1 MIELKT
7 TPYWWEAGVE
17 PPAFAAEPPRQVD
30 LAVIGGGFT
39 GMSAALTA
47 AEAGASVVLID
58 AMRPGMG
65 ASTRN
70 GGMIGAPHRPGFV
83 KEMKTY
89 GQELGTRLMTEGIEA
104 YEWTRSLYTRRG
116 IDAGYQK
123 TGRLQLAFTKAH
135 FEALK
140 ARVALLNEIAPQ
152 GVQVLQR
159 DELSQHIGSDL
170 YFGAALYPDHGG
182 IHPRRAHDGLMR
194 LAARAGVTLVAEC
207 PVTAMRRDGD
217 GFRLET
223 AKGEVRARRL
233 VVATNGYTSTM
244 QRWLSRRIFRLPS
257 FIIATEPLRH
267 DVIDRVAPGRH
278 MMVESR
284 ARHSYFRVSPDGT
297 RILYGG
303 RAALSDMDPV
313 KAAEI
318 LKATMAEVWPEA
330 ARWRITHS
338 WTGYTGFTF
347 AGIPHVGERDGAHF
361 AYGYCGNGVALSPWL
376 GRKAAFRALGDPRGE
391 TAYAET
397 RLETRPYHFGGWPWF
412 MPIASLWWNRVIDR
426 RENREAARD
435 RAS

>member
-1 MIELKT
+1 
-7 TPYWWEAGVE
+7 
-17 PPAFAAEPPRQVD
+17 
-30 LAVIGGGFT
+30 
-39 GMSAALTA
+39 
-47 AEAGASVVLID
+47 
-58 AMRPGMG
+58 
-65 ASTRN
+65 
-70 GGMIGAPHRPGFV
+70 
-83 KEMKTY
+83 
-89 GQELGTRLMTEGIEA
+89 
-104 YEWTRSLYTRRG
+104 
-116 IDAGYQK
+116 
-123 TGRLQLAFTKAH
+123 
-135 FEALK
+135 
-140 ARVALLNEIAPQ
+140 
-152 GVQVLQR
+152 
-159 DELSQHIGSDL
+159 
-170 YFGAALYPDHGG
+170 
-182 IHPRRAHDGLMR
+182 
-194 LAARAGVTLVAEC
+194 
-207 PVTAMRRDGD
+207 
-217 GFRLET
+217 
-223 AKGEVRARRL
+223 
-233 VVATNGYTSTM
+233 
-244 QRWLSRRIFRLPS
+244 
-257 FIIATEPLRH
+257 
-267 DVIDRVAPGRH
+267 

-412 MPIASLWWNRVIDR
+412 MPIASLWWNRVVDR
-426 RENREAARD
+426 RENKEAARD